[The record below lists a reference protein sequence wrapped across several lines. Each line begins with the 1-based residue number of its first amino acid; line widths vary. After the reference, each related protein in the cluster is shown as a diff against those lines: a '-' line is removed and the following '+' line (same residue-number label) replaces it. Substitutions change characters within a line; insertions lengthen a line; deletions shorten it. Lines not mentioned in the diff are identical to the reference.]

1 MNQVQ
6 LYAETFAAIN
16 EEPAAS
22 EVRRLRSEYTK
33 CYHAVF
39 EEIIVQRRMSLSLS
53 QETARFSIFVPEV
66 FLYPLLSRMNILHT
80 EYRYCHIGS
89 WLLPRFSLHVKY
101 FLHRREDVEI
111 VLGHQAIATRWW
123 RGAEHQTNN
132 NDPETGPLSGGNVE
146 ILCSEDFPIVFH
158 YNVSTRY
165 LTIKYLYQVNVW
177 EQDKE
182 GIIYLK
188 PKSSLNFSHRNCLAK
203 KKKEKRDKRVNNH

>member
-1 MNQVQ
+1 VDTRPYRRIHLSSAKRWSDSDQKQMKQNAIIRYMNQVQ

-22 EVRRLRSEYTK
+22 EVRRLRSEYHK

-39 EEIIVQRRMSLSLS
+39 EENIQRRMSLALS

-89 WLLPRFSLHVKY
+89 LLLPRFSLHVKY

-123 RGAEHQTNN
+123 RGAEHQRPSDVRTTTTQQL
-132 NDPETGPLSGGNVE
+132 DLSVAE
-146 ILCSEDFPIVFH
+146 MLRFCV
-158 YNVSTRY
+158 
-165 LTIKYLYQVNVW
+165 
-177 EQDKE
+177 
-182 GIIYLK
+182 LK
-188 PKSSLNFSHRNCLAK
+188 TSP
-203 KKKEKRDKRVNNH
+203 